1 MLKLLQISE
10 FDIVLVSPGDGEEFV
25 YFPVGVNA
33 TLHCAV
39 NNTNL
44 LWVVDMLNFD
54 VDIERES
61 LNSKGIYWRPPT
73 ETSEGIM
80 ESVVTV
86 SGCTKRDNNT
96 HYICCRS
103 FLGSEFEQVQACTT
117 LIIYGMVSIL
127 FET

>member
-10 FDIVLVSPGDGEEFV
+10 FDIFLVSPGDGEEFV
-25 YFPVGVNA
+25 YSPIGVNA

-39 NNTNL
+39 NSTNL
-44 LWVVDMLNFD
+44 LWVIDMRNFD
-54 VDIERES
+54 VNIERDS
-61 LNSKGIYWRPPT
+61 LHSRGIYRRPPI

-86 SGCTKRDNNT
+86 SGSKKRNNNT
-96 HYICCRS
+96 HICCRS
-103 FLGSEFEQVQACTT
+103 YLGSEFEQACTI

>member
-10 FDIVLVSPGDGEEFV
+10 FDIFFMRPGVGEESV
-25 YFPVGVNA
+25 YSPVGVNA

-54 VDIERES
+54 MDIERDS
-61 LNSKGIYWRPPT
+61 LNSRGIYWRPPT
-73 ETSEGIM
+73 ITSEGIM

-86 SGCTKRDNNT
+86 SGRTKRNNDT
-96 HYICCRS
+96 HNICCRS
-103 FLGSEFEQVQACTT
+103 FLGSEFEQACTT

>member
-1 MLKLLQISE
+1 MLKLLQVSE
-10 FDIVLVSPGDGEEFV
+10 FDIFLVRPGDGEEFV
-25 YFPVGVNA
+25 YSPFGVNA
-33 TLHCAV
+33 TLYCAV

-61 LNSKGIYWRPPT
+61 LNLRGIYRRLPT

-86 SGCTKRDNNT
+86 SGRTKRNNNT
-96 HYICCRS
+96 HYICCWS
-103 FLGSEFEQVQACTT
+103 FLGSEIEQVQACTT
-117 LIIYGMVSIL
+117 LIIYGMVNIL